1 MENTLD
7 ILKREKIVV
16 ICRGIPSDKILD
28 MAKALH
34 RGGLRCMEVTFDQSS
49 QAGIDETIRSINLLS
64 QIDDFCVGAGTVMS
78 EEQVRLAK
86 DVGARYIISPDVNE
100 SVIRETK
107 RLGMVSIPGALTA
120 TEVVHAHQYGAD
132 IVKIFPGG
140 LLGSAYVKALRGPL
154 SHIPL
159 VAVGNISETNC
170 AAFIQAGCVGVG
182 VGGNLVNRTL
192 LEEQRFDEI
201 TALARKYVE
210 ALRSNNKE

>member
-1 MENTLD
+1 MENTLE
-7 ILKREKIVV
+7 ILKQEKIVA
-16 ICRGIPSDKILD
+16 ICRGIPSGKIPD
-28 MAKALH
+28 MAKALY

-49 QAGIDETIRSINLLS
+49 RAGIDETVRSINLLS
-64 QIDDFCVGAGTVMS
+64 QIDDICVGAGTVMTV
-78 EEQVRLAK
+78 EQVRLAK
-86 DVGARYIISPDVNE
+86 DAGARYIISPDVNE

-107 RLGMVSIPGALTA
+107 RLGMISIPGAFTA

-140 LLGSAYVKALRGPL
+140 LLGPAYIKALRGPL

-159 VAVGNISETNC
+159 VAVGNINETNC

-182 VGGNLVNRTL
+182 VGGNLVSKKL

-201 TALARKYVE
+201 TALARTYAE